1 MHEKRPGSDA
11 RRRRLASVV
20 VGAAAALLACWPQPS
35 AAASA
40 GPPPETVAAF
50 ERHVADVQARL
61 DEERHGSR
69 PFLWLHTLP
78 PERQR
83 RVLAKLV
90 SGEVIVERLA
100 EPEAPGG
107 LIHHWVAT
115 ALLPGVQLS
124 RVVDLMQDY
133 EAYAA
138 VYGPAVQDSALI
150 SRTGPRFRVFLRLF
164 TRKVVTVVLDTDYI
178 VEYVPAGP
186 DRFQVHSVATRVEEA
201 GAADHGFVWR
211 LNTYCALEARVAD
224 TVVQCESVTLSRA
237 IPFGLAWL
245 VSPFVTSVPRES
257 LTFTLERMRDV
268 LVEGD
273 RRSAATP

>member
-1 MHEKRPGSDA
+1 MHEKRAGPSDA
-11 RRRRLASVV
+11 RRRRLAFVV

-35 AAASA
+35 AASA
-40 GPPPETVAAF
+40 GPTPETVAAF
-50 ERHVADVQARL
+50 ERHVADVEARL

-83 RVLAKLV
+83 HVLARLG
-90 SGEVIVERLA
+90 SGEVIVERLT
-100 EPEAPGG
+100 EPKAPGG
-107 LIHHWVAT
+107 LIHRWVAT
-115 ALLPGVQLS
+115 ALLPGVPMS

-138 VYGPAVQDSALI
+138 VYEPAVQDSALI
-150 SRTGPRFRVFLRLF
+150 SRTGTRFRVFLRLF
-164 TRKVVTVVLDTDYI
+164 TRKVVTVVLDTEYV
-178 VEYVPAGP
+178 VEYLSAGP
-186 DRFQVHSVATRVEEA
+186 DRLQVHSVSTRVEEA
-201 GAADHGFVWR
+201 GSADHGFVWR
-211 LNTYCALEARVAD
+211 LNTYCALEAAVAD

-268 LVEGD
+268 LVEHD
-273 RRSAATP
+273 PRSAATP